1 MTKIKTLNKIKQEI
15 SQCCKCR
22 ICTKNHV
29 FFAGNPDAKIMFIGE
44 APGKDEVKEC
54 KPFVGSA
61 GKFLTKYLEI
71 VGIDRE
77 KDLYITNV
85 VKCRPTVIDNPN
97 KNKTPDNDEINSC
110 VHFLVDEIETVSPKL
125 LVLCGLTSY
134 KALTGKKSATMGSV
148 RGKIFQLEVNKK
160 TYNAITIYHPSY
172 LMQYASQKQIET
184 TLEDLKNIKSYLDL
198 K

>member
-1 MTKIKTLNKIKQEI
+1 MTKIMTLNKIRQEI

-29 FFAGNPDAKIMFIGE
+29 FFVGNPDAKIMFIGE

-71 VGIDRE
+71 VGMDRE

-85 VKCRPTVIDNPN
+85 VKCRPTEINNPN
-97 KNKTPDNDEINSC
+97 KNKTPDNDEINAC
-110 VHFLVDEIETVSPKL
+110 VHFLVDEIETVMPNL

-134 KALTGKKSATMGSV
+134 KALTGKKSATMSRI
-148 RGKIFQLEVNKK
+148 RGKIFKLEVNGKNYD
-160 TYNAITIYHPSY
+160 TITIYHPSY
-172 LMQYASQKQIET
+172 LMQYASQTQIEA